1 MPVCP
6 NCRGSQIVKNG
17 FVYYEKQNFKCKE
30 CGRQFVEN
38 GQQNQINDETKELI
52 GKLLLEKLSLAGI
65 ARVLGISETWLQK
78 YVNKVYESQ
87 RLEPP
92 RAKKKGRLTIECD
105 EMWSF
110 VGRKNNKQWIWLA
123 IDHDS
128 REIVGFPSGTTRQ
141 EWGDG
146 FMAVVTAR
154 LSMISTVPSAI
165 PISGV
170 LTPKCCL
177 KNVIGQLVKRQAR
190 PIILNDSITLYVS
203 VSVA

>member
-6 NCRGSQIVKNG
+6 KCGGSQIVKNG

-87 RLEPP
+87 QLEPP
-92 RAKKKGRLTIECD
+92 RAKKKGD
-105 EMWSF
+105 
-110 VGRKNNKQWIWLA
+110 
-123 IDHDS
+123 
-128 REIVGFPSGTTRQ
+128 
-141 EWGDG
+141 
-146 FMAVVTAR
+146 
-154 LSMISTVPSAI
+154 
-165 PISGV
+165 
-170 LTPKCCL
+170 
-177 KNVIGQLVKRQAR
+177 
-190 PIILNDSITLYVS
+190 
-203 VSVA
+203 

>member
-6 NCRGSQIVKNG
+6 NCWGSQIVKNG

-78 YVNKVYESQ
+78 YVNKVYKSQ

-128 REIVGFPSGTTRQ
+128 REIVGFHLGRRDKSGAMDLWQSLPPVYR
-141 EWGDG
+141 
-146 FMAVVTAR
+146 
-154 LSMISTVPSAI
+154 
-165 PISGV
+165 
-170 LTPKCCL
+170 
-177 KNVIGQLVKRQAR
+177 
-190 PIILNDSITLYVS
+190 
-203 VSVA
+203 